1 MRFLFTHKTYNLI
14 SPFNFVFFPFPKQQ
28 MTGLHFAFW
37 FSCAT
42 LLSVENRISLFCAM
56 LDPPCLM
63 PFVLL
68 GSSSLPPA
76 KGKAD
81 IAWPGLKSPFSSSDG
96 LVYCSGGSSYPKILH
111 CRGGSTCTAAFTPS
125 ATTECVSGK
134 GPQPRWVHSIPHSQ
148 KALPSTLAYP
158 DSLCGDETKIS
169 SPYSGLDASP
179 EGERWKR
186 LLGSKEKRKRD
197 SLHPSGRTDDVREH
211 WEKLKVESVRQ
222 ERGENEAGK
231 HKDAKRGEEVSHA
244 FLPAQTF
251 NSVAGVGICQC
262 ELLPLKSQQNP
273 QK

>member
-96 LVYCSGGSSYPKILH
+96 LVYCSGGSFHPKIPH
-111 CRGGSTCTAAFTPS
+111 CRGGSTCTAAFTPQCHHGMCLWKGTPAQVS
-125 ATTECVSGK
+125 A
-134 GPQPRWVHSIPHSQ
+134 
-148 KALPSTLAYP
+148 
-158 DSLCGDETKIS
+158 
-169 SPYSGLDASP
+169 
-179 EGERWKR
+179 
-186 LLGSKEKRKRD
+186 
-197 SLHPSGRTDDVREH
+197 LHPSFPEGSAQHTALARLSLGGWDKNLLSLLWFRCLPWRRKRKTLVGEQGKKEKGLPSPLRENRWCKGALGETKSGKCKARTG
-211 WEKLKVESVRQ
+211 WKWGWK
-222 ERGENEAGK
+222 
-231 HKDAKRGEEVSHA
+231 
-244 FLPAQTF
+244 T
-251 NSVAGVGICQC
+251 
-262 ELLPLKSQQNP
+262 
-273 QK
+273 